1 LSNCDLQELMSTTK
15 KDRILNKG
23 DATLIKKFL
32 DKIKN
37 ELKLVD

>member
-23 DATLIKKFL
+23 DATLIKNFL
-32 DKIKN
+32 IRLRMN
-37 ELKLVD
+37 RS